1 MNSTQRR
8 KLTKV
13 CSRLYPFTRFTQGR
27 HFIAGTHLKTMA
39 YKLEEV
45 AIKRKKRLIINTPPR
60 FSKTTFCSVSFPVWK
75 VFQDPNLQIL
85 IITYGD
91 DLSSEI
97 GTQVRRLIKEYG
109 HLFNVYLS
117 KHTASKT
124 KVTFVDRDGKEY
136 RGKIEALGYK
146 GAITGKTGDIIIIDD
161 LIKGPED
168 ALSPAYT
175 KKIIDFY
182 KSAIYTRLF
191 EDSVIIVV
199 STRWSKND
207 LAGYLLENS
216 SEDWE
221 TFILPAIDDEGNSA
235 WPERFSSERM
245 AVIQEEEGAFW
256 WSALYLQ
263 EPEELEGDVFE
274 GEFLTIPKSEV
285 DPDDFERVIRFWDR
299 GATKQKDSNDPDWTV
314 GLKMALLKA
323 DSNLTKK
330 YKIKYLVL
338 NVVRFR
344 GSPGTNRTTIRKTAE
359 RDGSDIEIFMEEE
372 GGSSG
377 KDTIDTYRTEV
388 LHGFNF
394 HGIRSTGSKH
404 LRAIGVAASVES
416 QETAFVKD
424 STWNGNLF
432 LEMRAFPYG
441 SHDDQVDTLS
451 GSYNKLRRKRAQ
463 IYI

>member
-1 MNSTQRR
+1 
-8 KLTKV
+8 
-13 CSRLYPFTRFTQGR
+13 
-27 HFIAGTHLKTMA
+27 MA
-39 YKLEEV
+39 WKLEEV
-45 AIKRKKRLIINTPPR
+45 ALKHKKRLIINTPPR
-60 FSKTTFCSVSFPVWK
+60 FSKTTFCSVSFPVWRIFK
-75 VFQDPNLQIL
+75 NPNLQIL

-97 GTQVRRLIKEYG
+97 GTQIRRLIIEYG
-109 HLFNVYLS
+109 PLFNVYLS

-175 KKIIDFY
+175 RKIIDFY

-216 SEDWE
+216 SEDWD
-221 TFILPAIDDEGNSA
+221 TYILPAVDDEGNSA
-235 WPERFSSERM
+235 WPERFSSTRM
-245 AVIQEEEGAFW
+245 ATIQKEEGAFW

-274 GEFLTIPKSEV
+274 GEFLTIPRSEV
-285 DPDDFERVIRFWDR
+285 DPERNFERVVRFWDR
-299 GATKQKDSNDPDWTV
+299 AATTTKENSDDPDWTV
-314 GLKMALLKA
+314 GLKMARINPRSALA
-323 DSNLTKK
+323 KK

-344 GSPGTNRTTIRKTAE
+344 DTPLKNRQKIQRTAL
-359 RDGSDIEIFMEEE
+359 RDGKSVEIFMEEE

-377 KDTIDTYRTEV
+377 KDTIDTYRREV
-388 LHGFNF
+388 LHGFRF
-394 HGIRSTGSKH
+394 QGIRSTGSKE
-404 LRAIGVAASVES
+404 LRAMGVAASVEA
-416 QETAFVKD
+416 QETAFIED

-451 GSYNKLRRKRAQ
+451 GAHTRLRRKPAKV
-463 IYI
+463 YI